1 MKSHRT
7 MSFGNNIVVIP
18 GQSLKTCIIFC
29 HLLLILSNCHVLAL
43 QNTGGGDLFSSN
55 ILDNQV
61 CSEIFETNPC
71 AKDILK
77 LFVDQINENKNE
89 IKLLNEKLDRLE
101 SLNLSDKIGPKKH
114 FQEAN
119 FDENTD
125 IRLLKSKVDEF
136 DLHTDFDL
144 THKHEIDNHIQDE
157 KIEVTKNNVYIDD
170 AYKFGYYRFL
180 YHCLTHM

>member
-7 MSFGNNIVVIP
+7 MSFGNNIVEIP
-18 GQSLKTCIIFC
+18 GQSLRTCIIFC

-89 IKLLNEKLDRLE
+89 IKLLKAKLVKLE
-101 SLNLSDKIGPKKH
+101 SINLSDEITPKTH
-114 FQEAN
+114 FQEVD
-119 FDENTD
+119 FDESRD
-125 IRLLKSKVDEF
+125 IRLLKS
-136 DLHTDFDL
+136 
-144 THKHEIDNHIQDE
+144 
-157 KIEVTKNNVYIDD
+157 
-170 AYKFGYYRFL
+170 
-180 YHCLTHM
+180 